1 MSRTNAAGRDLIIT
15 NANVFT
21 ADQER
26 ARAEAVAVLGDRLVA
41 VGSAKDIDVWPG
53 KKTRV
58 IDAQG
63 RSLLPGFNDAHLHIT
78 SGGASLDRVQLRDT
92 STPEELRQRIAERAA
107 KTPKGEWVLGGDWD
121 HENFTPAEP
130 PTRELL
136 DPVTKDTP
144 VWVNRLDGHM
154 ALANSLALKL
164 AGITRET
171 PDPPGGTIVHDRA
184 GEPTGCL
191 KDAAMNLVE
200 AVVPPMTREQR
211 TRALK
216 RAMEHTA
223 RLGVTSVQDMGSE
236 DADISVMAELAE
248 KGELTVRVNATMSVA
263 RVEDELADMVL
274 LSEDVFSIP
283 EARLKDVKA
292 VATWVGGR
300 LVYGQP

>member
-1 MSRTNAAGRDLIIT
+1 M
-15 NANVFT
+15 
-21 ADQER
+21 
-26 ARAEAVAVLGDRLVA
+26 
-41 VGSAKDIDVWPG
+41 
-53 KKTRV
+53 
-58 IDAQG
+58 
-63 RSLLPGFNDAHLHIT
+63 
-78 SGGASLDRVQLRDT
+78 
-92 STPEELRQRIAERAA
+92 
-107 KTPKGEWVLGGDWD
+107 
-121 HENFTPAEP
+121 
-130 PTRELL
+130 
-136 DPVTKDTP
+136 
-144 VWVNRLDGHM
+144 WVNRLDGHM